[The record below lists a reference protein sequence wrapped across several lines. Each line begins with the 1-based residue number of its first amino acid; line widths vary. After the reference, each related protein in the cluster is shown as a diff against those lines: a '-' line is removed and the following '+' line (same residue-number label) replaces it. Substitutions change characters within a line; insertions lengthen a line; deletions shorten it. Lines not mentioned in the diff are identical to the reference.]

1 MRYCGELMVNRY
13 AVLLLALA
21 LSFPISAYDRKV
33 YFTGDFESGLIPSKG
48 SKHDGFY
55 IATLP
60 DPQSGSTT
68 LCSGDSTFGPS
79 TAADTR
85 VVASDVVGG
94 EKILPRSGN
103 YFIRTEVF
111 REKNY
116 LELNDWTKNRP
127 RSKIYMSDPTFR
139 IDFDQEGYVGFSI
152 YTPKNFE
159 NELGVRDHRG
169 AATLFEMSSDDHRSL
184 TNLGVW
190 VQSPAVEAH
199 WFLRIYTN
207 DQSVLEDDNHVQV
220 VDLGPVNADIGRW
233 TDFVVRYRWNPF
245 SVTTNPADKGISDSK
260 DQVYEGK
267 KGILQLW
274 KAEGPV
280 GSDGNRK
287 LALKVDKV
295 NQPVGLVPHSTEKIR
310 HYWRIYKFGWLSN
323 PTTLT
328 HSVWFGFDEIR
339 QGLVNRDGTTFADV
353 VPAGNAC
360 ESCGSSDPSKPKAPS
375 NLTVE

>member
-1 MRYCGELMVNRY
+1 
-13 AVLLLALA
+13 
-21 LSFPISAYDRKV
+21 
-33 YFTGDFESGLIPSKG
+33 
-48 SKHDGFY
+48 
-55 IATLP
+55 
-60 DPQSGSTT
+60 
-68 LCSGDSTFGPS
+68 
-79 TAADTR
+79 
-85 VVASDVVGG
+85 
-94 EKILPRSGN
+94 
-103 YFIRTEVF
+103 
-111 REKNY
+111 
-116 LELNDWTKNRP
+116 
-127 RSKIYMSDPTFR
+127 
-139 IDFDQEGYVGFSI
+139 
-152 YTPKNFE
+152 
-159 NELGVRDHRG
+159 
-169 AATLFEMSSDDHRSL
+169 L